1 MSDDTKTND
10 LDPLDRRGDNRAASQ
25 WVRNALSDQTR
36 KIDKLSGQV
45 GELYQTFVKAVPN
58 GDPARHHESHLLIEQ
73 REAERKAS
81 EEREAKRKE
90 ENRKF
95 WDGIKQDIYKNAL
108 KAAALFVIGLLVVGS
123 QAKFKE
129 LVLVA
134 VGGQAPVEAKK

>member
-1 MSDDTKTND
+1 VTDETKTNGI
-10 LDPLDRRGDNRAASQ
+10 DPLDRRNNTSVQ
-25 WVRNALSDQTR
+25 WVRDALSEQTD
-36 KIDKLSGQV
+36 KIDRLSGQV

-81 EEREAKRKE
+81 EEREEKRKD

-95 WDGIKQDIYKNAL
+95 WDGIKQDIYINAL
-108 KAAALFVIGLLVVGS
+108 RAAALFVIGLLVVGS

-134 VGGQAPVEAKK
+134 VGGNTPAVEVKK